1 VVKNI
6 LPHSAGTGPSGHLV
20 VGGCDT
26 VELAERFGTP
36 VIVLD
41 RATFEANARA
51 YASVL
56 GPSHIFY
63 AGKALCCVAVCE
75 LVDRLGLGLDVCT
88 GGELATALAAGFPPE
103 RILFHGNNKS
113 VGELDGA
120 RDAGVG
126 RVVVDSFDEI
136 EEISRLAMRCKL
148 LVRVTPGVEAHTHE
162 AVQTGQYDSKF
173 GFVTTGGVA
182 LRAIAAARA
191 IPDCELVGVHAH
203 IGSQIF
209 EPSAFELAAQRLA
222 ALLATARDELDFSAS
237 ELNLGGGFG
246 VAETHAEV
254 APSPQAS
261 AEAVLAAV
269 QAELAAR
276 AVPLPAVFLEPGRSI
291 VGPAGVTIYTVGTVK
306 RITGVRTFVSVDG
319 GMADNPRPAL
329 YGTRYEA
336 LLANR
341 MNAPSKELVTV
352 AGKHCES
359 GDLLVVDAR
368 LPGDVA
374 PGDLVCIP
382 ATGAYTYSMA
392 SNYNR
397 LPRPPV
403 IIVHDGEA
411 TEVIVRESYDDVL
424 RLDKHLDGTPLR
436 DRAAGIVSRRL

>member
-1 VVKNI
+1 MKNV
-6 LPHSAGTGPSGHLV
+6 LPHGAHTGPAGHLV

-36 VIVLD
+36 LIVLD

-51 YASVL
+51 FASVL

-75 LVDRLGLGLDVCT
+75 LVDGLGLGLDVCS

-113 VGELDGA
+113 VEELERA

-136 EEISRLAMRCKL
+136 AAISRLAMSCKL
-148 LVRVTPGVEAHTHE
+148 LVRITPGVEAHTHE

-173 GFVTTGGVA
+173 GFVTIGGIA
-182 LRAIAAARA
+182 LRAIDAARA
-191 IPDCELVGVHAH
+191 ISGCDLVGVHAH

-209 EPSAFELAAQRLA
+209 EPSAFELAAERLA
-222 ALLATARDELDFSAS
+222 ELLATAREELGFSAS
-237 ELNLGGGFG
+237 ELNIGGGFG
-246 VAETHAEV
+246 VAETSAEV

-276 AVPLPAVFLEPGRSI
+276 GVPVPAVFLEPGRSI
-291 VGPAGVTIYTVGTVK
+291 AGRAGVTVYKVGTVK
-306 RITGVRTFVSVDG
+306 RIPGVRTYLSVDG
-319 GMADNPRPAL
+319 GMADNPRLAL
-329 YGTRYEA
+329 YGTRYDA
-336 LLANR
+336 FLANR
-341 MNAPSKELVTV
+341 MNAPSGELVTV

-368 LPGDVA
+368 MPGDVA
-374 PGDLVCIP
+374 PGDLLCIP

-411 TEVIVRESYDDVL
+411 TEVIVRESHADVL
-424 RLDKHLDGTPLR
+424 RLDRHLDGTPLR